1 MGSGQ
6 KLDAPRRAGKRAC
19 AIVLFVLI
27 FFPLLVFPRECLAKK
42 RSPPFDTQGEP
53 SDAQGEPFETQGKQS
68 AAATTSQEFP
78 SDTARLI
85 AAQKAF
91 DAGQYED
98 AARLASGFGDRSADL
113 DFLAGLSLAKLQRWN
128 DSRAAFET
136 GHRKA
141 PREAR
146 FLVELAGV
154 DYKLKDMRAAK
165 RELRAALKLDPRD
178 AYALEFLGTLYFLD
192 GNLEAALKYWNA
204 IEKPRLRN
212 VSVQPPAKLDPALL
226 QNAVGFNAPQVLTN
240 DALLGAEA
248 RLDNLGIYPY
258 RRVELSPASG
268 GNYDATLHMPERDL
282 WDEPWWTGALSW
294 LSGLPYATVYPEA
307 YNLGHKA
314 INVTSLLRWDSE
326 KRRAYADI
334 STPVLHEAKYRFR
347 AYFDGRNENW
357 NLTNTFFGAGPA
369 LSDLNVRRVAGGA
382 ELRSVVNGRWSW
394 STGLEIANRSFRNL
408 TTAAAASGKSFF
420 SDGNSLAYWARLER
434 SLLRLP
440 EERLTVEGS
449 AEARIGRE
457 FANSLGSFGTVR
469 GSLWAHWFPQ
479 AKDDDYEMQV
489 RVRVG
494 ESFGDVPFDE
504 LFQLGIERDNDLW
517 LRGHAGTSGGRK
529 GAAPLGRRYFL
540 ANWEVDKNVY
550 GNGFFTVKLGPFL
563 DNGAIADSSGLFG
576 SRRWLWDMGAQCK
589 IRVLGTMTV
598 VLTYGRDLRGGRN
611 VFYGTAVH

>member
-1 MGSGQ
+1 MESRR
-6 KLDAPRRAGKRAC
+6 KLDAARGAGKCAC
-19 AIVLFVLI
+19 AIVFFFLI
-27 FFPLLVFPRECLAKK
+27 FFPRECLAKK
-42 RSPPFDTQGEP
+42 RPPAFDAPGK
-53 SDAQGEPFETQGKQS
+53 PFETQGKRS

-78 SDTARLI
+78 SDAARLA

-98 AARLASGFGDRSADL
+98 AARLASASGDQSADL
-113 DFLAGLSLAKLQRWN
+113 DFLAGLSLAKLQRWH
-128 DSRAAFET
+128 DSRAALDA
-136 GHRKA
+136 GHRKS

-165 RELRAALKLDPRD
+165 RELRAALKLDSRD
-178 AYALEFLGTLYFLD
+178 AYAREFLGTLYFLD

-204 IEKPRLRN
+204 IEKPRLRD
-212 VSVQPPAKLDPALL
+212 VSVQPPTKLDPALL
-226 QNAVGFNAPQVLTN
+226 QNAIGFNAPQVLTN
-240 DALLGAEA
+240 NALLGAEA

-258 RRVELSPASG
+258 RRVELSPAIG
-268 GNYDATLHMPERDL
+268 GNYDATLRMPERDL
-282 WDEPWWTGALSW
+282 WGEPWWAGALSW

-307 YNLGHKA
+307 YNLGQEA
-314 INVTSLLRWDSE
+314 VNVTSLMRWDSE
-326 KRRAYADI
+326 KRRVYADI
-334 STPVLHEAKYRFR
+334 STPLLHEAKYRFR

-357 NLTNTFFGAGPA
+357 NLTNTFFGAGPP
-369 LSDLNVRRVAGGA
+369 LSDLNVRRIAGGA
-382 ELRSVVNGRWSW
+382 GLRSVVNARWSW
-394 STGLEIANRSFRNL
+394 STGIEIANRSFRNL

-420 SDGNSLAYWARLER
+420 SDGTSLAYWARLDR

-440 EERLTVEGS
+440 EERFTVEGS

-457 FANSLGSFGTVR
+457 FANGLGSFGTVR
-469 GSLWAHWFPQ
+469 GSLGAHWFPQ
-479 AKDDDYEMQV
+479 AKGDDYEIHL
-489 RVRVG
+489 RVRAG

-517 LRGHAGTSGGRK
+517 LRGHAGTSDGRK

-550 GNGFFTVKLGPFL
+550 GNGFFRVKLGPFV
-563 DNGAIADSSGLFG
+563 DSGAIADSSGLFG
-576 SRRWLWDMGAQCK
+576 SQRWLWDTGAQCK
-589 IRVLGTMTV
+589 IRVLGTLTV

-611 VFYGTAVH
+611 VFYGTSVH